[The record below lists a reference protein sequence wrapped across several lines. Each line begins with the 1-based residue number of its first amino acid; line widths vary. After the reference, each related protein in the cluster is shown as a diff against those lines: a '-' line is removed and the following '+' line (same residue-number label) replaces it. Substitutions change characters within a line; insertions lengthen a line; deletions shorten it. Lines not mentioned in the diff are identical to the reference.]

1 MFQGETGTIFY
12 EMRLQRRKFSNELT
26 AILDKYETDDGL
38 SKEEFE
44 NEKKR
49 LEPLWNELVN
59 KTDAFITALEESDE
73 DKSDLIEDTKMV
85 LEFIEQKM
93 ATISCARN
101 RNRKKIIAYRKGY
114 GYSRK
119 NLGRKSRTVHRELSC
134 HDSCNDIA
142 RWYSS

>member
-1 MFQGETGTIFY
+1 M
-12 EMRLQRRKFSNELT
+12 K
-26 AILDKYETDDGL
+26 
-38 SKEEFE
+38 
-44 NEKKR
+44 KKR

-101 RNRKKIIAYRKGY
+101 RNREKISNMDGDRTTVENPWRINKVPHDTISKVA
-114 GYSRK
+114 
-119 NLGRKSRTVHRELSC
+119 NLYTLKLPEVVE
-134 HDSCNDIA
+134 
-142 RWYSS
+142 